1 METQEKKIINC
12 AIYTRKSTS
21 DGLEQD
27 FTSLDAQRESA
38 ENYIASQKNQGWV
51 ALSERYDD
59 GGFTGANTDRP
70 ALQRLITDIKAG
82 KMNCVVVYKV
92 DRLSRSLL
100 DFAELLSLFEKHNTT
115 FVSVTQHFNTQNS
128 MGRLTLNILLSF
140 AQFEREIISERTRD
154 KMAAAKKKG
163 KWIGG
168 RPPLGYN
175 IDKEKHKL
183 LINQKEAKLVREIFD
198 LYIEKR
204 SVLAVTIELN
214 NKGYTTKQYMSE
226 KGLRFGGIK
235 FKVTGVYNILTSVL
249 YIGKVEYHGEF
260 YQGEQEPI
268 VSEDIFQKVQKIL
281 AENKPDY
288 KITKRN
294 KHVGLLSGMLRCKA
308 CDAPMYFTYN
318 VKANKYKYHYYACM
332 NASKRGYKSCPV
344 RLLNAQKIED
354 KVIESLRTI
363 VHEPKLNEDTW
374 DRWPLQE
381 KIAVIK
387 PILKEAIYN
396 GNNQILDIFLNK
408 NDKEHSFKVALTEL
422 KNIPIPPHQESIK
435 KEPQLRQ
442 NLILAHHIQEIM
454 ADGQAKD
461 LKQVANWL
469 NISRIKIYLIMNML
483 MLAPSIQEEI
493 LLSDNSNISLIP
505 EYRINEISRE
515 IAWTKQK
522 ELWQELVKNP
532 TA

>member
-1 METQEKKIINC
+1 MDAQEKKIINC

-38 ENYIASQKNQGWV
+38 ESYIASQKNEGWV
-51 ALSERYDD
+51 TLPERYDD

-70 ALQRLITDIKAG
+70 ALQRLITDIKTS
-82 KMNCVVVYKV
+82 KINCVVVYKV

-100 DFAELLSLFEKHNTT
+100 NFAELLSLFEKHNTT

-183 LINQKEAKLVREIFD
+183 LINHKEAKLVRGMFD
-198 LYIEKR
+198 LYLEKR
-204 SVLAVTIELN
+204 SVLAVTINMN

-268 VSEDIFQKVQKIL
+268 ISEDIFQKVQKIL
-281 AENKPDY
+281 AENKPDC

-387 PILKEAIYN
+387 PILKEAIYD

-422 KNIPIPPHQESIK
+422 KNIPTPPHKESIK

-442 NLILAHHIQEIM
+442 NLILAHQVEGILTERK
-454 ADGQAKD
+454 AKG
-461 LKQVANWL
+461 LKEVASWL
-469 NISRIKIYLIMNML
+469 NLNHQRLNQIMNL
-483 MLAPSIQEEI
+483 LLLSPTIQEEI
-493 LLSDNSNISLIP
+493 LCSENANISLIP
-505 EYRINEISRE
+505 EYKLRD
-515 IAWTKQK
+515 IAFELGWDKQL
-522 ELWQELVKNP
+522 EMWQELLRNRD
-532 TA
+532 

>member
-1 METQEKKIINC
+1 METEEKKIINC

-51 ALSERYDD
+51 VLPERYDD

-70 ALQRLITDIKAG
+70 ALQKLITDIKAG
-82 KMNCVVVYKV
+82 KISCVVVYKV

-154 KMAAAKKKG
+154 KMSAAKKKG

-168 RPPLGYN
+168 RPPLGYD

-183 LINQKEAKLVREIFD
+183 FINHKETKLVREIFD
-198 LYIEKR
+198 LYLEKR
-204 SVLAVTIELN
+204 SILTTTIALN
-214 NKGYTTKQYMSE
+214 NEGYVTKQYMSE
-226 KGLRFGGIK
+226 KGLRFGGMK
-235 FKVTGVYNILTSVL
+235 FKINGVHRILTNVL
-249 YIGKVEYHGEF
+249 YIGKVEYHGEL
-260 YQGEQEPI
+260 YQGEHEAI
-268 VSEDIFQKVQKIL
+268 ISDETFQKVQKIL
-281 AENKPDY
+281 AENKPGW
-288 KITKRN
+288 KMARKN
-294 KHVGLLSGMLRCKA
+294 KHIGLLGGLLRCKA

-318 VKANKYKYHYYACM
+318 VKNNKYKYHYYICM

-354 KVIESLRTI
+354 KVIESLRAI
-363 VHEPKLNEDTW
+363 VREPKLSENMWNKWT
-374 DRWPLQE
+374 LQE
-381 KIAVIK
+381 KIAIIK
-387 PILKEAIYN
+387 PILKEAVYD
-396 GNNQILDIFLNK
+396 GPNQTLDIFLNK

-422 KNIPIPPHQESIK
+422 KNMPVPPHKESIK

-442 NLILAHHIQEIM
+442 NLILAHQIQEIM
-454 ADGQAKD
+454 ADGKATD

-493 LLSDNSNISLIP
+493 LLSDNSDISLIP
-505 EYRINEISRE
+505 EYRINEITRE
-515 IAWTKQK
+515 IDWIKQK